1 MTNIA
6 EIRIRRAQFEDWP
19 TLAEFNRRLAR
30 ETEGRELDLETV
42 RAGVRAVLQRP
53 SRGKYF
59 VAESGSEVV
68 GQVLCTHE
76 WSDWRNGDLWWLQSV
91 YVHAEYRQ
99 HGVFRRLWEH
109 VLQAAEAAPEVVGLR
124 LYVEQGNQT
133 AIASY
138 QRLGWESAGYL
149 VLERMLQRS

>member
-1 MTNIA
+1 MTNTA

-30 ETEGRELDLETV
+30 ETEGRELDPETV

-53 SRGKYF
+53 SRGLYF
-59 VAESGSEVV
+59 VAESGSDVV

-91 YVHAEYRQ
+91 YVQVEYRQ
-99 HGVFRRLWEH
+99 RGVFRRLWEH
-109 VLQAAEAAPEVVGLR
+109 VLQAAEAEPEVVGLR
-124 LYVEQGNQT
+124 LYVEHDNQT
-133 AIASY
+133 AIAAY

-149 VLERMLQRS
+149 VLERMLP